1 MISPEPFHSMPKTL
15 PAVEIESAIRV
26 IRGQRVMMDFDLAKF
41 YGVETRRLLE
51 QLRRNKKRFPRDFA
65 FQLEPQEFANLMSQ
79 IAISS
84 SHGGRRK
91 LPWAFTEHGAV
102 MLASVLNS
110 KTAIDASV
118 AIVRSFVALQK
129 AARISG
135 ADLIAKLAQID
146 GRLSGHDGT
155 LDKVIEALN
164 SLLSPPGKTAKEIG
178 FHTLMEEFC
187 GDASTQT
194 FPQREVNY
202 RDLVPKKRRAQK
214 PR

>member
-1 MISPEPFHSMPKTL
+1 
-15 PAVEIESAIRV
+15 
-26 IRGQRVMMDFDLAKF
+26 
-41 YGVETRRLLE
+41 
-51 QLRRNKKRFPRDFA
+51 
-65 FQLEPQEFANLMSQ
+65 
-79 IAISS
+79 
-84 SHGGRRK
+84 
-91 LPWAFTEHGAV
+91 

-187 GDASTQT
+187 GDASTQI
-194 FPQREVNY
+194 FPRREVNY

-214 PR
+214 QR

>member
-1 MISPEPFHSMPKTL
+1 MPKTL

-65 FQLEPQEFANLMSQ
+65 FQLDPHEFANLMSQ
-79 IAISS
+79 IATSS

-110 KTAIDASV
+110 KTAIGASV
-118 AIVRSFVALQK
+118 AIVRAFVALQK

-135 ADLIAKLAQID
+135 ADLIAKLSQID
-146 GRLSGHDGT
+146 GRLSGHDET

-164 SLLSPPGKTAKEIG
+164 TLLNPPTKPSKEIG
-178 FHTLMEEFC
+178 FHTLKEDERRT
-187 GDASTQT
+187 DLAK
-194 FPQREVNY
+194 FPRREVRY
-202 RDLVPKKRRAQK
+202 AAPRRARK
-214 PR
+214 KTNR